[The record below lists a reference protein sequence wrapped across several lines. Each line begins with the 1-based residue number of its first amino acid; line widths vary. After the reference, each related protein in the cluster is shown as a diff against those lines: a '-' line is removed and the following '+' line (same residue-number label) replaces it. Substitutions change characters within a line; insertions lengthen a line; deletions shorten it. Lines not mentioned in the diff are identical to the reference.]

1 MGRRRRGREGR
12 NGHCRR
18 ALPACMV
25 PKKDVYRV
33 GGRRGVDE
41 SRAARSLA
49 LPAAAADRRD
59 QRPRRARAH
68 RKNPGFYRVSSS
80 FMCLQLQGCMD
91 LSLSLAPPDPSAWAR
106 AQSSWSDRCS
116 LLSCNRIVFI
126 ISAEIDASGPGS
138 IYIDRSIPLLA
149 CSLTQP
155 SSVVTVLHGGQVRH
169 NNQY

>member
-1 MGRRRRGREGR
+1 
-12 NGHCRR
+12 
-18 ALPACMV
+18 MV

-33 GGRRGVDE
+33 GGRHGVDE

-49 LPAAAADRRD
+49 QPLPPIDGIKYLAPRAHTAKIQDLQGLVVVYVLAAAGMHGPFAFTR
-59 QRPRRARAH
+59 
-68 RKNPGFYRVSSS
+68 
-80 FMCLQLQGCMD
+80 
-91 LSLSLAPPDPSAWAR
+91 PPDPSAWAR

-155 SSVVTVLHGGQVRH
+155 SSVVTALHGGQVRH
-169 NNQY
+169 NHQY

>member
-1 MGRRRRGREGR
+1 MKEWPLSPRPAGMHGPKKGRLSSWRPARRRRVTCRALAR
-12 NGHCRR
+12 SPSRCRR
-18 ALPACMV
+18 STGSNTSP
-25 PKKDVYRV
+25 
-33 GGRRGVDE
+33 
-41 SRAARSLA
+41 
-49 LPAAAADRRD
+49 
-59 QRPRRARAH
+59 RARTTQKS
-68 RKNPGFYRVSSS
+68 RIYRVSSS

>member
-1 MGRRRRGREGR
+1 
-12 NGHCRR
+12 
-18 ALPACMV
+18 MV

-41 SRAARSLA
+41 SRAERSLA
-49 LPAAAADRRD
+49 RPAAAADRRD
-59 QRPRRARAH
+59 QKSRI
-68 RKNPGFYRVSSS
+68 
-80 FMCLQLQGCMD
+80 LQ
-91 LSLSLAPPDPSAWAR
+91 SLVVVYVLAAAGMHGPFAFTRPPDPSAWAR

-169 NNQY
+169 DNQY